1 MPLTVTVLTPTW
13 NAAHWARQAAESVR
27 AQSGQ
32 IEIEHLIL
40 DASSTDGTVEQILQ
54 GNPAATVVVE
64 TVRDGL
70 YAALNRGLARAKGDV
85 IGWLNADDYWRPDA
99 GARALHALEANPAAV
114 LAYGDLERMAAD
126 GQTRTIVH
134 HDDAVQSA
142 ADGDLVDGFVTPLC
156 CFWRR
161 EALVDLGP
169 YDAAL
174 KIVADRDLWLR
185 LASRRPRPQ
194 VAHIPGVIG
203 TFREHEG
210 SLSSGVRGM
219 YRTIHDH
226 ATLWRRWAAAPEATA
241 AMRTHAR
248 TLWQIALLDLAT
260 REVKTLHL
268 AKAAR
273 SLRDL
278 VGSGNGWWKPIA
290 SVPANLRRRRAAVE

>member
-1 MPLTVTVLTPTW
+1 MRRHLRAAYAVALAVLGRP
-13 NAAHWARQAAESVR
+13 ADADDV
-27 AQSGQ
+27 AQ
-32 IEIEHLIL
+32 
-40 DASSTDGTVEQILQ
+40 DAFI
-54 GNPAATVVVE
+54 
-64 TVRDGL
+64 
-70 YAALNRGLARAKGDV
+70 AALERIDDCRDPARFS
-85 IGWLNADDYWRPDA
+85 GWLIKIVRN
-99 GARALHALEANPAAV
+99 RALHALEANPAAV